1 MFRRFTAGSRAFA
14 LLLLCVLLACAQQL
28 HGQGLRVDFGKN
40 VVQYKDFEWYYYHTK
55 NFDAYY
61 YSGGRELALYTVTE
75 GERFLKEVETRL
87 DFPLGKKITFVI
99 YNSYSDFRQSNFR
112 IGEEETNPA
121 GRTRIQENKV
131 FIYFNGDHFDFA
143 SQIKGG
149 ISKVIMNDL
158 LYGGN
163 IQERIQ
169 SNVLLNAP
177 SWYISGLV
185 EYMGD
190 EWNPIYESRL
200 KNGILS
206 GKFRSFKKL
215 SDQDAT
221 LIGHSLWK
229 YINDTYGETSLANIV
244 YIMRANKSIETGYMF
259 VLGKS
264 FDDVFKEWYQ
274 YEYNHFKQKSGN
286 PPIGEELTGLKK
298 VFKKGIVTH
307 WDISQHGD
315 YAAVVVNDMGK
326 DKLFVVNLT
335 TGKKKMIYK
344 MGYRRAGTEFD
355 YNYPLIA
362 WNTREDK
369 LTVFIE
375 KKSIPT
381 YFIYDVA
388 TKKKTKK
395 QIVERVDRIQSLEYS
410 DDGHHAVMSV
420 VRKGQTD
427 IAVFD
432 FRTQRINLLTDDIYD
447 DLDPHFVHEGRGIIF
462 TTNRPSA
469 SLAHVTAG
477 NGFTF
482 NNNYDIYYFPTWSY
496 NHIIKQLS
504 KGKANEINGCDYDS
518 AYFGYITDENGI
530 YNRNAVRLDS
540 VYLYTQ
546 VVAQYKDTTIKKNDT
561 FNFYKRP
568 IYIPKS
574 ILADKNLDRVDTNRI
589 YKDSLFTYPITD
601 YNENLYYYRV
611 KHKANAMYE
620 FFQFNGKYYLYKE
633 PIPHNMRAEVVT
645 RGKGA
650 NYTIKAPLKIQPDM
664 PPAAPTPLPAE
675 SVPDTLKKQ
684 PVLNDT
690 TKKDT
695 SKAIAQEVPATTQQQ
710 QAKKDSAAK
719 AANEPYFQS
728 DFPLP
733 KVEPLTEEQKALG
746 ATTPQQQQQAEN
758 PFFMGK
764 QKKQKLA
771 APAPYLLYFNPD
783 QVVTQLDNGQI
794 LTPYEPYDPNNPTV
808 YPPTLN
814 GMFKLGLS
822 DLFKD
827 YRIIGGMRILGNLQG
842 ADYFLSLEN
851 YKKRLDKRFMFF
863 REGQLLTED
872 GTTYYRNTINEFLSE
887 FRYPLSETQSIRF
900 TGLGRVDK
908 RIYTASDASTFNTP
922 DANTYW
928 LADRGEYVL
937 DNTIKRGMNL
947 YNGTRMKFYAENYN
961 GINTHSFMV
970 NIGAD
975 IRHYQKIHRQIIWA
989 NRFATGTSLG
999 TAKVVYFLGGVDNWI
1014 SPVYNQQNLVDPS
1027 QNYVFKTQ
1035 ATQMRGFVQN
1045 VRNGNAYAVINSEL
1059 RIPLF
1064 QYIFNRPLRSNFFQN
1079 FQVVGFTDIGSAWEG
1094 FNPIDS
1100 KNNYT
1105 TRIINAP
1112 PFQITVVNKRDP
1124 IVYGYGFG
1132 FRSTILGYYLKLD
1145 YAWGVEDGVR
1155 NNPVTYISMGYDF

>member
-1 MFRRFTAGSRAFA
+1 MFRFLTGSNKGIFF
-14 LLLLCVLLACAQQL
+14 LLLCMISAGVYPL
-28 HGQGLRVDFGKN
+28 HGQGLRVEFGKN
-40 VVQYKDFEWYYYHTK
+40 VVQYKDFEWYYYNTK
-55 NFDAYY
+55 NFNAYY
-61 YSGGRELALYTVTE
+61 YTGGRELALYTVTE
-75 GERFLKEVETRL
+75 GERFLKEIETRL

-149 ISKVIMNDL
+149 IAKVIMNDL

-177 SWYISGLV
+177 AWYINGLV
-185 EYMGD
+185 EYLGE

-229 YINDTYGETSLANIV
+229 YINDVYGETSLANIV

-259 VLGKS
+259 VLGKT
-264 FDDVFKEWYQ
+264 FDDVFREWYQ
-274 YEYNHFKQKSGN
+274 YEYNHFKQKPGN
-286 PPIGEELTGLKK
+286 APTGQELTSLKK
-298 VFKKGIVTH
+298 IFKKGIVTH
-307 WDISQHGD
+307 WDISAKGD
-315 YAAVVVNDMGK
+315 YAAVVVNDIGK
-326 DKLFVVNLT
+326 DKLYVVNLS

-362 WNTREDK
+362 WNTRQNQ

-381 YFIYDVA
+381 YFTYDA
-388 TKKKTKK
+388 DTRKKSKK

-427 IAVFD
+427 VAVFD
-432 FRTQRINLLTDDIYD
+432 FRTQRITLMTDDIYD

-469 SLAHVTAG
+469 SLAHVTAA

-504 KGKANEINGCDYDS
+504 KGKGNEINGSDYDS

-540 VYLYTQ
+540 VFLYTQ
-546 VVAQYKDTTIKKNDT
+546 VVASYKDTSIRKNDT
-561 FNFYKRP
+561 FIFYNRP

-601 YNENLYYYRV
+601 YNENLAYYRV
-611 KHKANAMYE
+611 KHKANALYE
-620 FFQFNGKYYLYKE
+620 FFQFNGQYYLYKE
-633 PIPHNMRAEVVT
+633 PIPHNMKAEVVT

-650 NYTIKAPLKIQPDM
+650 NYIIKAPLKIQPDL
-664 PPAAPTPLPAE
+664 PPAPPSKLPAE

-684 PVLNDT
+684 VFQKDT
-690 TKKDT
+690 AKKDT
-695 SKAIAQEVPATTQQQ
+695 AHLLVSNTQPAQV
-710 QAKKDSAAK
+710 KKDSVPQ
-719 AANEPYFQS
+719 PYFQT

-733 KVEPLTEEQKALG
+733 KNEPVTEEQKAQV
-746 ATTPQQQQQAEN
+746 TQQQGEN

-764 QKKQKLA
+764 QKKQRLA

-783 QVVTQLDNGQI
+783 QIVTQLDNGQI
-794 LTPYEPYDPNNPTV
+794 LTPYEPYDPSNPTV

-842 ADYFLSLEN
+842 ADYFLSLDN

-863 REGQLLTED
+863 REGELMTQD
-872 GTTYYRNTINEFLSE
+872 GVSYYRNTINEFLTE
-887 FRYPLSETQSIRF
+887 FRYPLNETQSIRM
-900 TGLGRVDK
+900 TGLGRIDK
-908 RIYTASDASTFNTP
+908 KIYTASDANTFNTP
-922 DANTYW
+922 DLTTYW
-928 LADRGEYVL
+928 AAERAEYVL

-947 YNGTRMKFYAENYN
+947 YNGSRMKFYVENYN
-961 GINTHSFMV
+961 GLNKNEFML

-975 IRHYQKIHRQIIWA
+975 VRHYLKIHRQIIWA
-989 NRFATGTSLG
+989 NRVATGTSLG
-999 TAKVVYFLGGVDNWI
+999 TAKVVYFLGGMDNWI
-1014 SPVYNQQNLVDPS
+1014 TPLYNQQNLVDPN
-1027 QNYVFKTQ
+1027 QNYVFKAQ
-1035 ATQMRGFVQN
+1035 ATQMRGFIQN
-1045 VRNGNAYAVINSEL
+1045 VRNGNAYAVLNSEL
-1059 RIPLF
+1059 RVPLF

-1079 FQVVGFTDIGSAWEG
+1079 FQVVGFTDVGSAWEG

-1105 TRIINAP
+1105 TRIIDAP
-1112 PFQITVVNKRDP
+1112 PFKITVINQRDP

-1132 FRSTILGYYLKLD
+1132 FRSTILGYYIKFD
-1145 YAWGVEDGVR
+1145 YAWGVEDGVT
-1155 NNPVTYISMGYDF
+1155 NSPIKYFSLGYDF